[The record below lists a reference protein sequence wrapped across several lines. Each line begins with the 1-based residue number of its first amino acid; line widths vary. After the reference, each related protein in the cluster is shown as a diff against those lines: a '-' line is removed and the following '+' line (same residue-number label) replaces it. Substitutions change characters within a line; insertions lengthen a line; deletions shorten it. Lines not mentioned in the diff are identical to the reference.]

1 MKYIELAFVVV
12 CIVAVLQALGRRLP
26 VPMAALQIAAGFAL
40 SAVAKLDDLREQTA
54 LLFTMLVP
62 PLLYI
67 EAWQAPKRELLRA
80 IRPILGLAIG
90 LVAVTIAV
98 VGLALHTMLPAM
110 PVAVAFAL
118 AAALASTDTVAVS
131 AVANRM
137 ALPPRL
143 QVLLCGEGLF
153 NDAVALVAFKLAVVA
168 AVTAQFSFGAAAQSL
183 VTVSIGGLLTG
194 GAVAG
199 VAHGLRRVLAA
210 STPEGVRCD
219 TVLSLLIPYAAY
231 LAGEKLGVSGV
242 LAVVAAGLCGGL
254 LDRRHLRASTR
265 LNGVALWRTVTLTLN
280 GAVFVMMGLVMRQV
294 LHRVEGHSRWDLL
307 GIVALLTLTLFAL
320 RMGWTALMAAWS
332 GRSAAGGDGSAFELP
347 GGDRALR
354 RARIAGTQRD
364 AVDPAADRR
373 RRGHAGARSGC
384 LHRGGHHRCDAA
396 AQRPGHA
403 LAAGRAGGRR
413 ARRTSAPR
421 ACTWPSPAWRCR
433 SIDGERLEAVSTR
446 ARDWAATWERLY
458 ESRIA
463 ALDPSDAGASDAHR
477 CDLACPARAV
487 DDVLRRSATNSSA
500 CTPPARSATPSCRT
514 SRSNSISRKSHW
526 TSSIAAAAPDEIAA
540 MRLPCAI
547 DAGWRTRARIVSG
560 PAPHRSST
568 FRPETPLQPSGPGQ
582 QRWQPA
588 RRTHRHG
595 PMGQRREPCPSST
608 AAMAVAHRRAE
619 QPQFVFERRLRPRRP
634 DGGTA
639 NVGPTAAMPRV
650 CLKPNYP

>member
-254 LDRRHLRASTR
+254 LDRRHLCASTR

-332 GRSAAGGDGSAFELP
+332 GRSAAGGTARLPSFQLVTVLCGVRGSLALSATLSIPLLTAAGVAMP
-347 GGDRALR
+347 GRDLAVF
-354 RARIAGTQRD
+354 IAAATIGATLLLSGL
-364 AVDPAADRR
+364 ATPWLPAARE
-373 RRGHAGARSGC
+373 GSEPAYLGA
-384 LHRGGHHRCDAA
+384 
-396 AQRPGHA
+396 PGVHLAIARVA
-403 LAAGRAGGRR
+403 LQ
-413 ARRTSAPR
+413 T
-421 ACTWPSPAWRCR
+421 
-433 SIDGERLEAVSTR
+433 IDGERLKALSTR
-446 ARDWAATWERLY
+446 TRDWAATWERLY

-463 ALDPSDAGASDAHR
+463 ALDPSDARASDAHR
-477 CDLACPARAV
+477 CDLSAQRALSMN
-487 DDVLRRSATNSSA
+487 VLRAQRHELERLHTAGA
-500 CTPPARSATPSCRT
+500 VGHAVMQDVEIELDLAEVALDKLDCRGGAR
-514 SRSNSISRKSHW
+514 
-526 TSSIAAAAPDEIAA
+526 
-540 MRLPCAI
+540 
-547 DAGWRTRARIVSG
+547 
-560 PAPHRSST
+560 
-568 FRPETPLQPSGPGQ
+568 
-582 QRWQPA
+582 
-588 RRTHRHG
+588 
-595 PMGQRREPCPSST
+595 
-608 AAMAVAHRRAE
+608 
-619 QPQFVFERRLRPRRP
+619 
-634 DGGTA
+634 
-639 NVGPTAAMPRV
+639 
-650 CLKPNYP
+650 